1 MPCLENS
8 IPSRGVS
15 SKIPGAMGPTADG
28 GFTEFLRYCT
38 YLHTGPTSST
48 STVEYNTPNRT
59 KFVNTHTHTHTLPP
73 PKSSSDLWCVA
84 RWGVGRSCSQTSFNY
99 DIARVVACL
108 LTHPP
113 VTGKYYTLL
122 TRSLAHSL
130 TLTSV
135 TVLHAFSSKL
145 LVCGGETGYGRQYL
159 LRLSGTD

>member
-1 MPCLENS
+1 MCVGGGCLW
-8 IPSRGVS
+8 GV
-15 SKIPGAMGPTADG
+15 AYLPTYLP
-28 GFTEFLRYCT
+28 TYCT

-59 KFVNTHTHTHTLPP
+59 KFVNTHTHTHTHTHCRRQNPVQISGASLG
-73 PKSSSDLWCVA
+73 
-84 RWGVGRSCSQTSFNY
+84 GVGRSCSQTSFNY

-145 LVCGGETGYGRQYL
+145 CGGETGYGRQYL
-159 LRLSGTD
+159 